1 MNRMDQNEIRSV
13 IEAIL
18 IASAEPVTATELAT
32 ALDVSVEEIEASVT
46 VIAKTIE
53 EAVGGFMLERVAGGL
68 RLATRPEFD
77 PQVRKFFSRR
87 RDTRMSL
94 AALETLAIIAY
105 RQPVSGPEVSELR
118 GVNSSAVL
126 RTLLERRM
134 IRIAGRKNVVGS
146 PFLYRTTKE
155 FLLHFGLERI
165 QDLPKI
171 EEFGELLG
179 EQVQDDLGFADLED
193 EAARTGESPADT
205 ELATDADER
214 ASGEEAGEVAEPMQ
228 GETPEDGVVTTDPVY
243 ESDGREPETSPTS
256 GAGDDTPVGGEREE
270 DA

>member
-1 MNRMDQNEIRSV
+1 MDDNEIRSV

-18 IASAEPVTATELAT
+18 IASAEPVSVAELAT
-32 ALDVSVEEIEASVT
+32 ALDVPEGDVDASVT
-46 VIAKTIE
+46 AIE
-53 EAVGGFMLERVAGGL
+53 KSIGEAIGGFMLERVAGGL

-77 PQVRKFFSRR
+77 AQVRKFFSRK

-105 RQPVSGPEVSELR
+105 RQPVSGPEVSDLR

-179 EQVQDDLGFADLED
+179 EQVQDDLGFGDLEQEPGRSD
-193 EAARTGESPADT
+193 AEESSPEGTSEEPGSESADGE
-205 ELATDADER
+205 
-214 ASGEEAGEVAEPMQ
+214 
-228 GETPEDGVVTTDPVY
+228 
-243 ESDGREPETSPTS
+243 
-256 GAGDDTPVGGEREE
+256 EREE
-270 DA
+270 FAGSMESDFRGDEDEEVPLEMSGSDEGMTEIGSPGEGTAETGRMEGDS

>member
-1 MNRMDQNEIRSV
+1 MDENEIRSV

-18 IASAEPVTATELAT
+18 IASADPVSATELAT
-32 ALDVSVEEIEASVT
+32 ALDVPVEQIEASVA
-46 VIAKTIE
+46 VIGKSIG
-53 EAVGGFMLERVAGGL
+53 EAVGGFMLERVAGGM

-179 EQVQDDLGFADLED
+179 EQVQDDLGFADLD
-193 EAARTGESPADT
+193 EESSRNESSTDST
-205 ELATDADER
+205 ELAGATDEGV
-214 ASGEEAGEVAEPMQ
+214 SGEEGGEVAEPMQ
-228 GETPEDGVVTTDPVY
+228 GETPEEDAVTTDTLD
-243 ESDGREPETSPTS
+243 ETEKREPES
-256 GAGDDTPVGGEREE
+256 GPVIGGDGDIPRAGERGEGS
-270 DA
+270 

>member
-1 MNRMDQNEIRSV
+1 MDEKEIRSV

-18 IASAEPVTATELAT
+18 IASADPVSASELAT
-32 ALDVSVEEIEASVT
+32 ALEVPVQDIEASVT
-46 VIAKTIE
+46 VIETSIDG
-53 EAVGGFMLERVAGGL
+53 AVGGFMLERVAGGL

-77 PQVRKFFSRR
+77 PQVRKFFARK

-155 FLLHFGLERI
+155 FLLHFGLERV

-179 EQVQDDLGFADLED
+179 EQVQDDLGFADLGED
-193 EAARTGESPADT
+193 APRIESSTDAT
-205 ELATDADER
+205 ELATDEDWR
-214 ASGEEAGEVAEPMQ
+214 AYVEEAVEVAEPMQ
-228 GETPEDGVVTTDPVY
+228 GKTPEDGAVTTDPLD
-243 ESDGREPETSPTS
+243 ESDEREPES
-256 GAGDDTPVGGEREE
+256 DDPPVAGERVE
-270 DA
+270 DS

>member
-1 MNRMDQNEIRSV
+1 MDDSEIRSV

-18 IASAEPVTATELAT
+18 IASAEPVSVAELAT
-32 ALDVSVEEIEASVT
+32 ALDVPEGDVEESVAAIEKS
-46 VIAKTIE
+46 IGD
-53 EAVGGFMLERVAGGL
+53 AVGGFMLERVAGGL

-77 PQVRKFFSRR
+77 AQVRKFFSRK

-105 RQPVSGPEVSELR
+105 RQPVSGPEVSDLR

-171 EEFGELLG
+171 EEFGEILG
-179 EQVQDDLGFADLED
+179 EQVQDDLGFGDLEQEPGQGD
-193 EAARTGESPADT
+193 SEDSGPDDISEGP
-205 ELATDADER
+205 EIEN
-214 ASGEEAGEVAEPMQ
+214 GEEGEEFAGSMESDSRGDEDDEVPGSGEVATNIGSPEEGDGTAEP
-228 GETPEDGVVTTDPVY
+228 
-243 ESDGREPETSPTS
+243 GRME
-256 GAGDDTPVGGEREE
+256 GDS
-270 DA
+270 